1 MAEYHLEDLPK
12 ELPKRWHRWHL
23 KNTFLLAAGL
33 IIFFLLA
40 GIPQVD
46 SSIKSVGALGMLG
59 AFIVGFF
66 FVLTYTAV
74 PAAFVLFELAKYN
87 NPLAIALI
95 AGMGSMLGDY
105 MIFRFL
111 RDRVI
116 DELKPYLARMETDKV
131 RQLFKTPY
139 FAWLLPVSGAL
150 IIASPLP
157 DEVGVGLMGASKISN
172 THFLLFSYLLN
183 AVGILVV
190 VLIARS
196 V

>member
-1 MAEYHLEDLPK
+1 MAQYHLEDLPK
-12 ELPKRWHRWHL
+12 ELPKRWRQWHL

-33 IIFFLLA
+33 VIFLLLA
-40 GIPQVD
+40 GTPQVD
-46 SSIKSVGALGMLG
+46 SFIKSIGALGIIG

-74 PAAFVLFELAKYN
+74 PAAFVLFELARYN

-95 AGMGSMLGDY
+95 AGMGSMIGDY
-105 MIFRFL
+105 LIFHFL
-111 RDRVI
+111 RDKVI
-116 DELKPYLARMETDKV
+116 DELKPYLARVGTAKM
-131 RQLFKTPY
+131 RHLFKTPY
-139 FAWLLPVSGAL
+139 FAWFLPVSGAL

-157 DEVGVGLMGASKISN
+157 DEVGIGLMGASKISN
-172 THFLLFSYLLN
+172 THFLLFAYLLN